1 MNPDNPC
8 GEAVRIFCYPP
19 SVLLQATP
27 PVPADRPPGEAG
39 GHGPVVILG
48 GGVSGLCTAW
58 QLHRQGIPVVVLEA
72 NAVPGGVIRSVREG
86 QWLRETG
93 PNTLFESTPQIR
105 AFVQD
110 LGLEDR
116 RLEAA
121 PSAQRRYVVR
131 GGRTVALPATPLQ
144 FAASPLLS
152 WPAKLRLLGEP
163 FRARAPRES
172 EESVAQFVTR
182 RLGPEFLDYIVNPF
196 VAGIYAGDPAEL
208 SVRQAFPKLHTLEQ
222 EHGSMVRGSLA
233 RRNASG
239 GPKGAM
245 ISFPDGLAEIP
256 LALAHALGADLR
268 LEHRVT
274 ALTRGSAG
282 WRVSYEHRGER
293 GELAASAVIC
303 TLPPEKLAD
312 LGWAD
317 APIAAALG
325 ELRAVHQPPVASV
338 FLGFKREDV
347 AHPLDGFGMLTPA
360 IEQRKILGT
369 LFSSTLFPGRA
380 PAGHVAL
387 TTFVGGVRQPD
398 YAQLPDAE
406 LLALVQGEMAA
417 LLGTRGGPV
426 FARVQRW
433 PRAIPQ
439 YAVGFQRFK
448 DACRRAEQS
457 APGLFIG
464 GTACD
469 GVSLANC
476 IAAGERLAGVVER
489 YLAPV

>member
-1 MNPDNPC
+1 MVAQ
-8 GEAVRIFCYPP
+8 E
-19 SVLLQATP
+19 TP
-27 PVPADRPPGEAG
+27 PATASRPPGEPG
-39 GHGPVVILG
+39 ELRPVAVLG

-72 NAVPGGVIRSVREG
+72 NAMPGGVISSVREG
-86 QWLRETG
+86 EWLRETG

-116 RLEAA
+116 RLVAS
-121 PSAQRRYVVR
+121 PHAQKRYVVR
-131 GGRTVALPATPLQ
+131 DGRTVALPATPFQ

-163 FRARAPRES
+163 FRARAPRDR
-172 EESVAQFVTR
+172 EESVAEFVTR
-182 RLGPEFLDYIVNPF
+182 RLGTEFLDYIVNPF
-196 VAGIYAGDPAEL
+196 VAGVYAGDPAEL
-208 SVRQAFPKLHTLEQ
+208 SVRQAFPKLHALEQ
-222 EHGSMVRGSLA
+222 QHGSMARGSLA

-256 LALAHALGADLR
+256 QALAHALGQDVR
-268 LEHRVT
+268 LEHTVIGLR
-274 ALTRGSAG
+274 RNPSG
-282 WRVSYEHRGER
+282 WRVGYTHRGER
-293 GELAASAVIC
+293 GELDASAVVC

-317 APIAAALG
+317 APTATALG

-347 AHPLDGFGMLTPA
+347 GHPLDGFGMLTPA
-360 IEQRKILGT
+360 VEQRKILGT

-387 TTFVGGVRQPD
+387 TTFVGGVRQPE
-398 YAQLPDAE
+398 YARLQDRE
-406 LLALVQGEMAA
+406 LLDLVQNELAA
-417 LLGTRGGPV
+417 LLNTHGWPV
-426 FARVQRW
+426 YARVQRW

-448 DACRRAEQS
+448 DACRQAELS
-457 APGLFIG
+457 APGMFIG

-489 YLAPV
+489 YLSPV